1 MDNEIVC
8 PEAVT
13 RKRMMD
19 PAVECG
25 ELTKSFWGVEA
36 VKNITL
42 KVAEGERRAII
53 GPNGAGKTTLFR
65 LISGEMAATSGQ
77 IRLFGRDVTRV
88 AAHKRTALGLG
99 RTFQVTN
106 LFPSLTV
113 MDNLILAQ
121 MGLQKS
127 KYSMFK
133 PMGWHK
139 KFYSRGREVLEKM
152 NMLDWEDEFIKN
164 LSHGDQRQVEIGMV
178 LITNPR
184 VLLLDEPTAGLS
196 PAESKIMTKIIKG
209 LDPKITI
216 LIIEHDMDVAFEVA
230 NYVTVLNFGEIFT
243 EGTREEINRN
253 EGVREI
259 YFGTE

>member
-1 MDNEIVC
+1 
-8 PEAVT
+8 
-13 RKRMMD
+13 MD
-19 PAVECG
+19 PAVECAG
-25 ELTKSFWGVEA
+25 LTKSFGGVEA
-36 VKNITL
+36 VKNVTL
-42 KVAEGERRAII
+42 KGGAGERRAII

-77 IRLFGRDVTRV
+77 IRLFGREVTRI

-99 RTFQVTN
+99 RTFQITN

-113 MDNLILAQ
+113 IDNLILAQ

-127 KYSMFK
+127 KYTLFK

-139 KFYSRGREVLEKM
+139 SFYARGREVLEKM
-152 NMLDWEDEFIKN
+152 NMLDRENEVIKD
-164 LSHGDQRQVEIGMV
+164 LSHGDQRQIEMGMV

-184 VLLLDEPTAGLS
+184 ILLLDEPTAGLS
-196 PAESKIMTKIIKG
+196 PAESKIMTKIITG

-230 NYVTVLNFGEIFT
+230 NDVTVLNFGEIFS

>member
-1 MDNEIVC
+1 M
-8 PEAVT
+8 
-13 RKRMMD
+13 MMD
-19 PAVECG
+19 PAVECAG
-25 ELTKSFWGVEA
+25 LTKTFWGVEA
-36 VKNITL
+36 VKNVTL
-42 KVAEGERRAII
+42 KVAEGDRRAII

-65 LISGEMAATSGQ
+65 LISGEMAATAGQ
-77 IRLFGRDVTRV
+77 IRLFGRDVTQK

-113 MDNLILAQ
+113 IDNLILAQ
-121 MGLQKS
+121 MGLQKA
-127 KYSMFK
+127 KYAMCR
-133 PMGWHK
+133 PMGLYK
-139 KFYSRGREVLEKM
+139 NFYSRAGAVLEKM
-152 NMLDWEDEFIKN
+152 NMLDRQDEFIKN
-164 LSHGDQRQVEIGMV
+164 LSHGDQRQIEIGMV
-178 LITNPR
+178 LITDPR

-243 EGTREEINRN
+243 EGTREEINKN

-259 YFGTE
+259 YFGVE